1 MCGRA
6 SLTTDPVEIARI
18 LGLDEI
24 PDLPPRFNIAPSQ
37 PVPIIRAGTRHI
49 EMVPWGPRVMVR
61 SEHLKGPQ
69 RRAVFVVDGFY
80 EWDTEGQRRR
90 PNHFHLPGHGLITMA
105 ALYDDRGASVITR
118 DAVGTVRTIHD
129 RMPVILDEKS
139 RALWLDASS
148 TPAEL
153 QAALRCPAPDLALKP
168 VSTFVNSARNEGPR
182 CYDPPSQ
189 PELPLPGSAPGR

>member
-6 SLTTDPVEIARI
+6 SLTTDPVEIARV
-18 LGLDEI
+18 LALDEI
-24 PDLPPRFNIAPSQ
+24 LDLPPRFNIAPSQ

-49 EMVPWGPRVMVR
+49 ELVPWGPRVMVR
-61 SEHLKGPQ
+61 GEKLKGPQ

-80 EWDTEGQRRR
+80 EWNTEGNHRR
-90 PNHFHLPGHGLITMA
+90 PNHVHLPNHGIITLA
-105 ALYDDRGASVITR
+105 ALYDERGASVITR
-118 DAVGTVRTIHD
+118 GAVGTIRTIHD
-129 RMPVILDEKS
+129 RMPVVLDEKA
-139 RALWLDASS
+139 RAIWLGVSS

-153 QAALRCPAPDLALKP
+153 QGALQCQAPELVVRP

-189 PELPLPGSAPGR
+189 AELPIPGPTASR

>member
-6 SLTTDPVEIARI
+6 SLTMDPDEIARV

-61 SEHLKGPQ
+61 GEHLKSPQ
-69 RRAVFVVDGFY
+69 RRAVFVLDGFY
-80 EWDTEGQRRR
+80 EWTSRGKTRH
-90 PNHFHLPGHGLITMA
+90 PSHLHLPDHGLFTIA

-118 DAVGTVRTIHD
+118 DAVGAASTIHD
-129 RMPVILDEKS
+129 RMPVILNETS
-139 RALWLDASS
+139 RAAWLSPSS
-148 TPAEL
+148 TPEDL
-153 QAALRCPAPDLALKP
+153 QAALRCQAPNLVVMP
-168 VSTFVNSARNEGPR
+168 VSTFVNSARNEGPH

-189 PELPLPGSAPGR
+189 PELPAWRERSD

>member
-6 SLTTDPVEIARI
+6 SLTTDPDEIARV

-37 PVPIIRAGTRHI
+37 PVPLIRVGTRHI
-49 EMVPWGPRVMVR
+49 EMVTWGPRVMVR
-61 SEHLKGPQ
+61 GENLKAPQ

-80 EWDTEGQRRR
+80 EWKTEGKARR
-90 PNHFHLPGHGLITMA
+90 PSHLHLPGHGVITIA

-118 DAVGTVRTIHD
+118 GSVGPASTIHD
-129 RMPVILDEKS
+129 RMPVILDESS
-139 RALWLDASS
+139 RAIWLSPSS
-148 TPAEL
+148 KPEDL
-153 QAALRCPAPDLALKP
+153 QAALRCAVPDLVVRP
-168 VSTFVNSARNEGPR
+168 VSPFVNSARNEGPH

-189 PELPLPGSAPGR
+189 P

>member
-6 SLTTDPVEIARI
+6 SLTMDPDEIARV

-37 PVPIIRAGTRHI
+37 PVPIIRAGTQHI
-49 EMVPWGPRVMVR
+49 EMVTWGPRIMVR
-61 SEHLKGPQ
+61 GENLKAPQ

-80 EWDTEGQRRR
+80 EWTTEGKTRR
-90 PNHFHLPGHGLITMA
+90 PNHLHLPGHGVFTIA

-118 DAVGTVRTIHD
+118 DAVGVTSTIHD
-129 RMPVILDEKS
+129 RMPVILDARS
-139 RALWLDASS
+139 RAIWLGASS

-153 QAALRCPAPDLALKP
+153 QSALRGPVPDLVAQP
-168 VSTFVNSARNEGPR
+168 VSTFVNAARNEGPH

-189 PELPLPGSAPGR
+189 PELPRQEEP